1 MDNRINWKR
10 RPSEIRG
17 YNRTLYG
24 TSEDGDYLRVDYS
37 LKEKRARLYVEVAEE
52 GGAPYYAVIQ
62 DGRVGAER
70 SVQSGRSGNFS
81 DRFRKRAE
89 LFSTVP
95 NREVL
100 SLLEGHY
107 GISARKK
114 STAGKEKSGS
124 TLEETRRRYFSPEEN
139 PYIGTSE
146 REPVR
151 FFRGFGLLD
160 LLDFLTGF
168 MVSGLIFYVTGFNFM
183 FAGIILAAYGL
194 AIGLI
199 DMFLRER
206 DPVMIKV
213 IMLLLAGGGLYIYGY
228 YFF

>member
-1 MDNRINWKR
+1 MEKRINWKR

-24 TSEDGDYLRVDYS
+24 TSDDGDYLRVDYD
-37 LKEKRARLYVEVAEE
+37 LKEKRARLYVEISEE

-81 DRFRKRAE
+81 DRFRSRSD

-95 NREVL
+95 NRDVL

-107 GISARKK
+107 GISSRKR
-114 STAGKEKSGS
+114 STPERENRGS
-124 TLEETRRRYFSPEEN
+124 TLEETRRRYFSRDEN
-139 PYIGTSE
+139 PYIGTGE
-146 REPVR
+146 GEPVR
-151 FFRGFGLLD
+151 FLRGFGLLD
-160 LLDFLTGF
+160 LLDLLAGFLL
-168 MVSGLIFYVTGFNFM
+168 SGLIFYLAGFNFM
-183 FAGIILAAYGL
+183 VAGILLAVYGL
-194 AIGLI
+194 IIGLI

-213 IMLLLAGGGLYIYGY
+213 VLLLLAGGGLYVYGY